1 MVDTLYIHSGYKN
14 YLKYSLDITSKKN
27 NIIFIGDDSNSFLRR
42 KKNIEFINMTELLNS
57 DIDKYKSYF
66 INYSTNDKSFEWSC
80 FERVFLMKNFL
91 DKYNIQQIFY
101 SDSDNVFLKNLNKLK
116 LTKNIGYLI
125 PNLQHEFEM
134 YASIHSSFLNKEFC
148 EKFIEI
154 YEDIYINKSK
164 FEIIA
169 KKIEYHKKNNIRG
182 GICDMTLYY
191 FLNKLNL
198 IDVQN
203 FFEPI
208 ETIDGYNSIFIND
221 IKASLGP
228 SGKDTFK
235 KNNKLIKIFNNNRV
249 FDLIKKEYYELNNI
263 HFQGISKKHLNF
275 RTKYK
280 LLFKKFGK
288 RKIYW

>member
-27 NIIFIGDDSNSFLRR
+27 NIFFIGDDSNAFLRS
-42 KKNIEFINMTELLNS
+42 KKNIEFINRKELLNS
-57 DIDKYKSYF
+57 DVEKYKSYF
-66 INYSTNDKSFEWSC
+66 KNYSTNDKSFEWSC

-91 DKYNIQQIFY
+91 DKYNIQQIYY

-125 PNLQHEFEM
+125 PNLQSEFAM

-148 EKFIEI
+148 EKFIEL
-154 YEDIYINKSK
+154 YEDLYINKSK

-169 KKIEYHKKNNIRG
+169 KKIEYHEKNNIRG

-191 FLNKLNL
+191 FLNKLNI

-203 FFEPI
+203 FFEPVKTA
-208 ETIDGYNSIFIND
+208 EGSNSIFIQD
-221 IKASLGP
+221 IKSSIGP

-235 KNNKLIKIFNNNRV
+235 KNRKNIKIFNNTKV
-249 FDLIKKEYYELNNI
+249 LDLIAGEFYELNNI

-275 RTKYK
+275 VTKYK
-280 LLFKKFGK
+280 LFFN
-288 RKIYW
+288 

>member
-27 NIIFIGDDSNSFLRR
+27 NIFFIGDDSNAFLRN
-42 KKNIEFINMTELLNS
+42 KKNIEFINRKELL
-57 DIDKYKSYF
+57 DAGVEKYKSYF

-125 PNLQHEFEM
+125 PNLQSEFEM

-148 EKFIEI
+148 EKFIEL

-169 KKIEYHKKNNIRG
+169 KKIEYHEKNNIRG

-191 FLNKLNL
+191 FLNKFNI

-203 FFEPI
+203 FFEPVKTT
-208 ETIDGYNSIFIND
+208 EGSNSIFIQD
-221 IKASLGP
+221 IKSSIGP

-235 KNNKLIKIFNNNRV
+235 KNKKHIKIFNNTKV
-249 FDLIKKEYYELNNI
+249 LDLTNGEFYELNNI
-263 HFQGISKKHLNF
+263 HFQGISKS
-275 RTKYK
+275 
-280 LLFKKFGK
+280 
-288 RKIYW
+288 I

>member
-14 YLKYSLDITSKKN
+14 YLKHSLEITSKN
-27 NIIFIGDDSNSFLRR
+27 NRIFFIGDDSNAFLRN
-42 KKNIEFINMTELLNS
+42 KKNIEFINRKELLDS
-57 DIDKYKSYF
+57 DIEKYKTHF
-66 INYSTNDKSFEWSC
+66 INYSTNDKYFEWSC

-91 DKYNIQQIFY
+91 DKYNIQRIFY
-101 SDSDNVFLKNLNKLK
+101 SDSDNIFLKNLNKLK
-116 LTKNIGYLI
+116 LTKEIGYLI
-125 PNLQHEFEM
+125 PLFQSEFEM
-134 YASIHSSFLNKEFC
+134 YASIHSALLNKEFC
-148 EKFIEI
+148 GKFIEL
-154 YEDIYINKSK
+154 YEDVYINKSK

-191 FLNKLNL
+191 FLNKLNI

-208 ETIDGYNSIFIND
+208 ETIDGYDSIFIHD
-221 IKASLGP
+221 IKSSLGP

-235 KNNKLIKIFNNNRV
+235 KNNKYIKIFNNNRV

-280 LLFKKFGK
+280 LLFL
-288 RKIYW
+288 

>member
-27 NIIFIGDDSNSFLRR
+27 NIFFIGDDSNAFLRN
-42 KKNIEFINMTELLNS
+42 KKNIEFINRKELL
-57 DIDKYKSYF
+57 DAGVEKYKSYF

-125 PNLQHEFEM
+125 PNLQSEFEM

-148 EKFIEI
+148 EKFIEL

-169 KKIEYHKKNNIRG
+169 KKIEYHEKNNIRG

-191 FLNKLNL
+191 FLNKFNI

-203 FFEPI
+203 FFEPVKTT
-208 ETIDGYNSIFIND
+208 EGSNSIFIQD
-221 IKASLGP
+221 IKSSIGP

-235 KNNKLIKIFNNNRV
+235 KNKKHIKIFNNTKV
-249 FDLIKKEYYELNNI
+249 LDLTNGEFYELNNI

-275 RTKYK
+275 ITKYK
-280 LLFKKFGK
+280 LFFNQEK
-288 RKIYW
+288 